1 MLKSEKSKLITAI
14 FIIIALLTVG
24 EACAASTNTFILS
37 KTIEVSDGRL
47 LTVQF
52 SGAKFSDTASG
63 GYDKIKVYEGK
74 NHLLQTIN
82 IADVN
87 PFGDDFTTCP
97 DPGTGSDIIIEDMD
111 FDGINDFRIVAMLPP
126 GPNIP
131 YICFLWD
138 KKSGKFVHAEFLDD
152 MTSPEFNSKAKLII
166 SDNRE
171 SANIYTRDIYK
182 YSNGRPLII
191 ETVITEY
198 KKLKD
203 ANGKLKLYEVKTTKQ
218 LIDGKMK
225 VTGVEK
231 K

>member
-1 MLKSEKSKLITAI
+1 MIKGKKLKLITAVLI
-14 FIIIALLTVG
+14 VFTLLAVDEVC
-24 EACAASTNTFILS
+24 EASKNTFILS
-37 KTIEVSDGRL
+37 KKIEVFDSRL

-52 SGAKFSDTASG
+52 SGAKFPDTASG

-138 KKSGKFVHAEFLDD
+138 KKLGKFVHADFLDD
-152 MTSPEFNSKAKLII
+152 MTSPEFDSKAKLII
-166 SDNRE
+166 SNNRE
-171 SANIYTRDIYK
+171 SANKYTRDVYK

-203 ANGKLKLYEVKTTKQ
+203 ANGKLKLYEVKTTQK
-218 LIDGKMK
+218 LINGKMK
-225 VTGVEK
+225 VTGIEK

>member
-1 MLKSEKSKLITAI
+1 MLKGRRSKLLTATLVAL
-14 FIIIALLTVG
+14 ALLAVG
-24 EACAASTNTFILS
+24 QACAANKSTFILS
-37 KTIEVSDGRL
+37 KKIEVSDSRL
-47 LTVQF
+47 LTLQF
-52 SGAKFSDTASG
+52 SGAKFPDTASG

-74 NHLLQTIN
+74 DRLLQMIN
-82 IADVN
+82 IADVD

-111 FDGINDFRIVAMLPP
+111 FDGIDDFRIVAMLPP

-152 MTSPEFNSKAKLII
+152 MTSPEFDTKAKLII

-171 SANIYTRDIYK
+171 SANIYSRDVYK
-182 YSNGRPLII
+182 YSNGRPLLI

-198 KKLKD
+198 KKHKD
-203 ANGKLKLYEVKTTKQ
+203 ANGKWKLYEVKTTKK

-225 VTGVEK
+225 VISVEK

>member
-1 MLKSEKSKLITAI
+1 MIKGKKLKLITAVLI
-14 FIIIALLTVG
+14 VFTLLAVDEVC
-24 EACAASTNTFILS
+24 EASKNTFILS
-37 KTIEVSDGRL
+37 KKIEVFDSRL

-52 SGAKFSDTASG
+52 SGAKFPDTASG

-87 PFGDDFTTCP
+87 SFGDDFTTCP

-138 KKSGKFVHAEFLDD
+138 KKLGKFVHADFLDD
-152 MTSPEFNSKAKLII
+152 MTSPEFDSKAKLII
-166 SDNRE
+166 SNNRE
-171 SANIYTRDIYK
+171 SANKYTRDVYK

-203 ANGKLKLYEVKTTKQ
+203 ANGKLKLYEVKTTQK
-218 LIDGKMK
+218 LINGKMK
-225 VTGVEK
+225 VTGIEK

>member
-171 SANIYTRDIYK
+171 SANIYTRDITNIPTDGLCL
-182 YSNGRPLII
+182 S
-191 ETVITEY
+191 
-198 KKLKD
+198 
-203 ANGKLKLYEVKTTKQ
+203 KQ
-218 LIDGKMK
+218 
-225 VTGVEK
+225 
-231 K
+231 

>member
-1 MLKSEKSKLITAI
+1 MIKGKKLKLITAVLI
-14 FIIIALLTVG
+14 VFTLLAVDEVC
-24 EACAASTNTFILS
+24 EASKNTFILS
-37 KTIEVSDGRL
+37 KKIEVFDSRL

-52 SGAKFSDTASG
+52 SGAKFPDTASG

-74 NHLLQTIN
+74 NQLLQTIN

-87 PFGDDFTTCP
+87 SFGDDFTTCP

-138 KKSGKFVHAEFLDD
+138 KKLGKFVHADFLDD
-152 MTSPEFNSKAKLII
+152 MTSPEFDSKAKLII
-166 SDNRE
+166 SNNRE
-171 SANIYTRDIYK
+171 SANKYTRDVYK

-203 ANGKLKLYEVKTTKQ
+203 ANGKLKLYEVKTTQK
-218 LIDGKMK
+218 LINGKMK
-225 VTGVEK
+225 VTGIEK

>member
-1 MLKSEKSKLITAI
+1 MIKGKKLKLITAVLI
-14 FIIIALLTVG
+14 VFTLLAVDEVC
-24 EACAASTNTFILS
+24 EASKNTFILS
-37 KTIEVSDGRL
+37 KKIEVFDSRL

-52 SGAKFSDTASG
+52 SGAKFPDTAFG

-74 NHLLQTIN
+74 NQLLQTIN

-87 PFGDDFTTCP
+87 SFGDDFTTCP

-138 KKSGKFVHAEFLDD
+138 KKLGKFVHADFLDD
-152 MTSPEFNSKAKLII
+152 MTSPEFDSKAKLII
-166 SDNRE
+166 SNNRE
-171 SANIYTRDIYK
+171 SANIYTRDVYK
-182 YSNGRPLII
+182 YSNGRPLLI

-203 ANGKLKLYEVKTTKQ
+203 ANGKLKLYEVKTTKK

-225 VTGVEK
+225 VIGFEK

>member
-1 MLKSEKSKLITAI
+1 MIKGKKLKLITA
-14 FIIIALLTVG
+14 ALIVFTLLAVDEVC
-24 EACAASTNTFILS
+24 EANKNTFILS
-37 KTIEVSDGRL
+37 KKIEVFDNRL

-63 GYDKIKVYEGK
+63 GYDKIRVYEGK
-74 NHLLQTIN
+74 NQLLQTIN

-87 PFGDDFTTCP
+87 SFGDDFTTCP
-97 DPGTGSDIIIEDMD
+97 DPGTGGDIIIEDMN

-182 YSNGRPLII
+182 YSNGRPLLI

-203 ANGKLKLYEVKTTKQ
+203 ANGKLKLYEVKTTKK